1 MPQNTIYTVYLI
13 KGDGEN
19 ISRTKPITKEQSREL
34 LIFSRIQKKKLY
46 ISEKYSRRKLNRS
59 AINKKTVV
67 KSKTMKRR
75 HLTII
80 VVTKK
85 RAKQNSDNNNNKG
98 DAESGHNMPPPLRPL
113 FMI

>member
-34 LIFSRIQKKKLY
+34 LIFSRIQKRKLN
-46 ISEKYSRRKLNRS
+46 ISEKYSKRK
-59 AINKKTVV
+59 ITVNKKTVV
-67 KSKTMKRR
+67 KSKTMNRQ

>member
-1 MPQNTIYTVYLI
+1 MSQNTIYTVYLI
-13 KGDGEN
+13 KADGEN

-34 LIFSRIQKKKLY
+34 LIFSRIQKRKLN
-46 ISEKYSRRKLNRS
+46 ISEKYSKHKINRT
-59 AINKKTVV
+59 AVNKKTVV

-75 HLTII
+75 QLATV

-85 RAKQNSDNNNNKG
+85 RAKQNRDNNNNKG